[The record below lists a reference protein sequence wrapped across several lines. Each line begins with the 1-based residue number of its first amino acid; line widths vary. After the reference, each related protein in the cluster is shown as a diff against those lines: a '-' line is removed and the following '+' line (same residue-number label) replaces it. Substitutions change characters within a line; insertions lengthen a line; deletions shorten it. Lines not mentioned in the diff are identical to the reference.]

1 MFTGKT
7 FSDIHYELFSLNAF
21 RKMTIVQLRRILL
34 LENMVFTKISEF
46 KPDEL
51 LMEEQNTAPSVV
63 YAHSLR
69 FLCHYHLRNSWQCR
83 DSLRDIQ
90 LTINRS
96 NYKSTKA
103 KYIPNNILGICFKIL
118 GDIKSARQ
126 AFMQSIAF
134 YPDKDQNVA
143 FQMLSLIS

>member
-1 MFTGKT
+1 
-7 FSDIHYELFSLNAF
+7 
-21 RKMTIVQLRRILL
+21 MTIVQLRRILL

-63 YAHSLR
+63 YDHSLR
-69 FLCHYHLRNSWQCR
+69 FLCHNHLRNSWQCR

-96 NYKSTKA
+96 NYKSIKA
-103 KYIPNNILGICFKIL
+103 KYIPNNILDMFQNIRRHKISKTSVFA
-118 GDIKSARQ
+118 INR
-126 AFMQSIAF
+126 I
-134 YPDKDQNVA
+134 
-143 FQMLSLIS
+143 LS